1 MSASYAH
8 IACCIDSSDA
18 AATALRHAVAL
29 RDLAGG
35 RLSVVHVV
43 APPPFLVSFAATLG
57 GAPVHDDTAERDAAA
72 MWLETTAATVAGG
85 AEAVLLEG
93 PPGETA
99 CAWAADAAVDVMVAA
114 RHRGAIERV
123 VLGSFA
129 NHLTHH
135 APCPLLLIPPGH
147 ATTGT

>member
-1 MSASYAH
+1 MSAPFTH

-18 AATALRHAVAL
+18 AATALSHAVAL

-35 RLSVVHVV
+35 RLTVLHVV

-57 GAPVHDDTAERDAAA
+57 GAPVHDDIAEREAAQ
-72 MWLETTAATVAGG
+72 MWLDETAANIAGG
-85 AEAVLLEG
+85 ADPVLLEG
-93 PPGETA
+93 SPGETA
-99 CAWAADAAVDVMVAA
+99 CTWAAENDVDVMVAA
-114 RHRGAIERV
+114 RHRGAVERMM
-123 VLGSFA
+123 LGSFA

-147 ATTGT
+147 AAHGN